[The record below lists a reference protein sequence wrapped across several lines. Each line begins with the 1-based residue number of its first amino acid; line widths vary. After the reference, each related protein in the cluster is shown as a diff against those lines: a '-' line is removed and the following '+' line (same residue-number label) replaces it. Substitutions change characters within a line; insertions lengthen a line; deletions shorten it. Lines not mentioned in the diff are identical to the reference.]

1 MNYQGRCSARQAIVV
16 TALVSLLVQ
25 FKTGEA
31 AVFTVGDTSGWSFNV
46 QSWTDGKKFKA
57 GDTLIFNYDRSF
69 HNVAVVGVNEY
80 KSCTSSPSSKT
91 YSSGRDRIKLS
102 KGKNYFICSVPTHCN
117 SGLNIAVD
125 AS

>member
-1 MNYQGRCSARQAIVV
+1 MILNCRKETEKEKNIEVGISTRVV
-16 TALVSLLVQ
+16 
-25 FKTGEA
+25 FCNN
-31 AVFTVGDTSGWSFNV
+31 TV
-46 QSWTDGKKFKA
+46 
-57 GDTLIFNYDRSF
+57 FNYDRSF